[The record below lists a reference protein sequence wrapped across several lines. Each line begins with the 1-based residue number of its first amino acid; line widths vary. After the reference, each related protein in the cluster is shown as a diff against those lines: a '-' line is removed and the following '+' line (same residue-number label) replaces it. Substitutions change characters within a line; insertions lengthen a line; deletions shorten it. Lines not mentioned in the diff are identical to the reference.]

1 MKTLEQYI
9 EQYGPIDGPKR
20 FKKCQQDKVRNKTRY
35 ANDPEFKAK
44 QCQISNDYHK
54 ARYNN
59 DPEYRAKQLSRYKD
73 NPEYA
78 ERNRLNSL
86 KYSLKKQAAGKVVY
100 KKPLVSSKMKS
111 HKKKYN
117 YCEICG
123 CKENL
128 ECHHI
133 IPITLENY
141 EIYREDPNIITVC
154 KNCHHDIHHGDLQ
167 VPEELIIK
175 LDNYLEEVK
184 VKDNLDGSE
193 SNNGL

>member
-1 MKTLEQYI
+1 MARKTLEQYI
-9 EQYGPIDGPKR
+9 EQYGPIEGPKK
-20 FKKCQQDKVRNKTRY
+20 FKQCQISNAYHKNRY
-35 ANDPEFKAK
+35 ANDPEYKADK
-44 QCQISNDYHK
+44 CQKSSAYYYTRC
-54 ARYNN
+54 AN
-59 DPEYRAKQLSRYKD
+59 DPEYRAKRLLICRKASL
-73 NPEYA
+73 EYA
-78 ERNRLNSL
+78 
-86 KYSLKKQAAGKVVY
+86 LKKRAEGKDIY
-100 KKPLVSSKMKS
+100 KKPLVASKMNY

-167 VPEELIIK
+167 VPDELLIK
-175 LDNYLEEVK
+175 LDNYLKESEVK
-184 VKDNLDGSE
+184 EDLNGTN

>member
-1 MKTLEQYI
+1 MARKTLEQYI
-9 EQYGPIDGPKR
+9 EQYGPIDGPKKFKHCQISNES
-20 FKKCQQDKVRNKTRY
+20 FKKRY
-35 ANDPEFKAK
+35 AND
-44 QCQISNDYHK
+44 Q
-54 ARYNN
+54 
-59 DPEYRAKQLSRYKD
+59 EYRNKRLSKYKD
-73 NPEYA
+73 NQEYA
-78 ERNRLNSL
+78 ELIRKLSSE
-86 KYSLKKQAAGKVVY
+86 YHLKKHHEGKNVY
-100 KKPLVSSKMKS
+100 SKPLVMSKMRY

-133 IPITLENY
+133 VPITLENY

-167 VPEELIIK
+167 VPEELLIK
-175 LDNYLEEVK
+175 LDNYLKEFEVK
-184 VKDNLDGSE
+184 EDLNGTN